1 MVEKTN
7 VESQMAQLQ
16 MLEQNLK
23 SLEMQ
28 IQSMHLQL
36 VESENSLNELKSYN
50 GKPYKIVGPI
60 MIESDKEGLLKEIN
74 ERAELLKVRLES
86 MEKHENS
93 MKKQFESIQGE
104 LIKHLQ
110 KNN

>member
-1 MVEKTN
+1 MADKEN
-7 VESQMAQLQ
+7 VEGQIAQLQ

-23 SLEMQ
+23 SIEMQ
-28 IQSMHLQL
+28 KQNMQLQL
-36 VESENSLNELKSYN
+36 LESENSLKELKDYN
-50 GKPYKIVGPI
+50 GRPFKIIGPI
-60 MIESDKEGLLKEIN
+60 MIETNKDGLVKDIN
-74 ERAELLKVRLES
+74 ERIELIRVRLES

-93 MKKQFESIQGE
+93 MKKQFEDIQGE